1 MAKLPATT
9 LLFAFASSG
18 GCQDMRPFDNT
29 NSRKNSEVTLDS
41 NTWFNSADLSEVRL
55 PPDFARR
62 LQERFGLQISPPT
75 LEDWVTGWL
84 TPSCPTTAS
93 DLVLVAPSRHSVLKN
108 GQARFVWCALDAM
121 ILAILEGERLTLETS
136 DPETGSVIELTMGA
150 RGLED
155 PEGVQRSAILAFGFS
170 ADGSGELKSSCCP
183 YLNLFETQKSYRR
196 WCEKSTEAITI
207 PLTLGQA
214 WRLAVRW
221 ADAITSTE
229 RQRR

>member
-1 MAKLPATT
+1 MT
-9 LLFAFASSG
+9 
-18 GCQDMRPFDNT
+18 R
-29 NSRKNSEVTLDS
+29 DS
-41 NTWFNSADLSEVRL
+41 NSLLKSADLSEVRL
-55 PPDFARR
+55 PTQFATR
-62 LQERFGLQISPPT
+62 LQERFGLQIAPPT

-84 TPSCPTTAS
+84 ARSCPTTSS
-93 DLVLVAPSRHSVLKN
+93 DLVLPTPTRHSVSKD
-108 GQARFVWCALDAM
+108 GQARFVWCALDGM
-121 ILAILEGERLTLETS
+121 ILAILEGETLTLETS
-136 DPETGSVIELTMGA
+136 DPETGSVIELTMGP

-183 YLNLFETQKSYRR
+183 FLNLFETQQSYRR
-196 WCEKSTEAITI
+196 WCEKHTEAITI

-221 ADAITSTE
+221 ADAITAIE